1 MIDYTNRIEKYLR
14 GRMAYKEETN
24 FKNDLKTNT
33 VLRAQAHVISALV
46 LSSRD
51 SN

>member
-1 MIDYTNRIEKYLR
+1 MIDYTDRIEKYLR

-33 VLRAQAHVISALV
+33 ALRAQAHVISV
-46 LSSRD
+46 LIMSSRD
-51 SN
+51 GN

>member
-1 MIDYTNRIEKYLR
+1 MIDYSDRIEKYLR

-33 VLRAQAHVISALV
+33 VLRAQAHVISV
-46 LSSRD
+46 LIMLSRD
-51 SN
+51 DN

>member
-33 VLRAQAHVISALV
+33 GLRAQAHTISVLV
-46 LSSRD
+46 LSSQD
-51 SN
+51 DN